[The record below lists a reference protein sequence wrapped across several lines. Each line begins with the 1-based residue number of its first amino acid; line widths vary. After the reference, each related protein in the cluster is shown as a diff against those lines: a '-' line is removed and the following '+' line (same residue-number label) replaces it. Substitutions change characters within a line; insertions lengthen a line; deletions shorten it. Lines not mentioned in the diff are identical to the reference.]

1 MSISPTRRAICV
13 AGILG
18 LSACSDGLPPSSRSA
33 TITTPTTSVLVGG
46 TVAFV
51 GSVDGEAVW
60 SVNGVAGGNSR
71 FGTISADGVYTA
83 PDVVPTGNPVS
94 IRIASSAEPDDS
106 VSTQLA
112 IVPSTLTG
120 AWVAWQPRIV
130 NAART
135 DSVALL
141 VHVAPTITRVVL
153 APTGNA
159 APFVFR
165 HITGQLYQLDLS
177 AATVLSGYV
186 PGDFHK
192 FVGFIDYIAGNSVA
206 LHANGFVNVRDGA
219 MADAPVNALAIDAAA
234 TAHVLNVRVDD
245 VPSSGVAHSVATQR
259 LYQLF
264 ADDFDFVAV
273 VQPVNPYENRYYN
286 GVRNTTAGIGLGTQN
301 SGALYGST
309 SRLQGIIHYPIDGFF
324 DLGEKAA
331 VHEIGHRWMNFLS
344 NTALAPGIPHWPI
357 SSLASGV
364 MGFSIL
370 GSGAGGTFNSSFQAN
385 GDGTYR
391 LVPAADTGG
400 YNDLELYLMGLLPK
414 DSVGPHI
421 VFQNQSQFPL
431 ASGAMAAGP
440 VTTLTVD
447 DIIAVHGARNPAYGA
462 AQTNFRLAAVVLSAG
477 RLLSAD
483 ELAFFEH
490 MAARGEAT
498 QRLRYT
504 SGFASGLSKPFYV
517 ATGGRGRLTTTLK

>member
-1 MSISPTRRAICV
+1 MSMSHSRRAICV
-13 AGILG
+13 AGVLG
-18 LSACSDGLPPSSRSA
+18 LAACSDGLPPSPRPA
-33 TITTPTTSVLVGG
+33 EITAPTTSVLVGG

-51 GSVDGEAVW
+51 GSADGDAVW

-71 FGTISADGVYTA
+71 FGTITTDGVYTA
-83 PDVVPTGNPVS
+83 PDLVPTGNPVS
-94 IRIASSAEPDDS
+94 IRIASSAAPEDS
-106 VSTQLA
+106 ASTKLA
-112 IVPSTLTG
+112 IVPSTMTG
-120 AWVAWQPRIV
+120 EWVAWQPRIV

-141 VHVAPTITRVVL
+141 VHVAPTITDVLL
-153 APTGNA
+153 APTGNGT
-159 APFVFR
+159 PVTFR

-177 AATVLSGYV
+177 AAMVLSGYV
-186 PGDFHK
+186 TGDFHK
-192 FVGFIDYIAGNSVA
+192 FVGFIDYMAGTTRALRGNS
-206 LHANGFVNVRDGA
+206 FVNVRDVT
-219 MADAPVNALAIDAAA
+219 MADAPVTMLATDAGASA
-234 TAHVLNVRVDD
+234 RVLNVRVDD

-273 VQPVNPYENRYYN
+273 VQPVNPYENRYYI
-286 GVRNTTAGIGLGTQN
+286 GVRNTTAGVGLGTQN

-344 NTALAPGIPHWPI
+344 NTALAPGISHWPI

-364 MGFSIL
+364 MGFSIPS
-370 GSGAGGTFNSSFQAN
+370 SGAGGTFNSSFLAN

-421 VFQNQSQFPL
+421 VFQNQAQFPL
-431 ASGAMAAGP
+431 ASGASAAGP

-462 AQTNFRLAAVVLSAG
+462 AQTNFRLATLVLSSG

-483 ELAFFEH
+483 EMAFFEH

-498 QRLRYT
+498 LRLRYT
-504 SGFASGLSKPFYV
+504 SGFANGSSKPFYV
-517 ATGGRGRLTTTLK
+517 ATGGRARLTTTLK